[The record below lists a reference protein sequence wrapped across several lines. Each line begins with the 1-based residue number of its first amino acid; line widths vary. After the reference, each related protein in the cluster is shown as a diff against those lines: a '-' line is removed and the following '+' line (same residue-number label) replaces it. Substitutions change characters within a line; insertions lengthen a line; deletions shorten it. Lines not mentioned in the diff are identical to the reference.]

1 MTTIIDRPTT
11 DEIRAARAD
20 ANLDRAAAAAL
31 VHLGHAVRW
40 AEYET
45 GTRAIDMAKWEL
57 FLLKTDQHPDLRA
70 ARRRASTT

>member
-1 MTTIIDRPTT
+1 MTTLERPTT

-45 GTRAIDMAKWEL
+45 GARGIDLAKWEL
-57 FLLKTDQHPDLRA
+57 FLLKTDQHPDLKA
-70 ARRRASTT
+70 PRRRVAA

>member
-1 MTTIIDRPTT
+1 MTTLERPTT

-20 ANLDRAAAAAL
+20 ANLDRAQAAAL

-45 GTRAIDMAKWEL
+45 GVRTIDVARWEL
-57 FLLKTDQHPDLRA
+57 FLLKTDQHPELKA
-70 ARRRASTT
+70 PRRRVVA